1 MNKEIK
7 CFFEILFLRAENVK
21 KQFSFIDDI
30 KASNS
35 DSIKA
40 VSALYQLDERL
51 TEFALIAKED
61 IADASTLLNE
71 IEQIYFRYHK
81 YYFKKDEYV
90 KLKDRVLSKY
100 KHIIQKYAY

>member
-30 KASNS
+30 KASSS
-35 DSIKA
+35 DAIKA
-40 VSALYQLDERL
+40 VNAFHQLDERL

-61 IADASTLLNE
+61 IADTSTLLNE
-71 IEQIYFRYHK
+71 IEQIYSQYHK
-81 YYFKKDEYV
+81 FYFKKDEHV
-90 KLKDRVLSKY
+90 QLKDRVLSKY